1 MPMKLSAVLS
11 LVLLAA
17 IPCATA
23 QRVDW
28 NMKGAQEVEQPLS
41 NLPALDQQGIVHRL
55 GVEPSE
61 LLAMRVETASG
72 HIFLVQGKQYPGT
85 TLCGNVN
92 CSFLILSADYKVL
105 MEKVTQTYKLL
116 STMHHGLPDIITS
129 MHGSAYDSGLSY
141 WRFQGKHYVRVT
153 CADAEYGD
161 GDGNF
166 YRKPHISPHP
176 CGTGG

>member
-55 GVEPSE
+55 GVEPY
-61 LLAMRVETASG
+61 LDT
-72 HIFLVQGKQYPGT
+72 
-85 TLCGNVN
+85 
-92 CSFLILSADYKVL
+92 SF
-105 MEKVTQTYKLL
+105 
-116 STMHHGLPDIITS
+116 
-129 MHGSAYDSGLSY
+129 
-141 WRFQGKHYVRVT
+141 
-153 CADAEYGD
+153 
-161 GDGNF
+161 
-166 YRKPHISPHP
+166 
-176 CGTGG
+176 